1 MELTVSAPAPLRLRP
16 LEVGDVLDETFRIY
30 RRHFVLFAG
39 ISLILAI
46 PSAGLQGYG
55 FFSLFNNLFKAVN
68 PGQTFDFNTLTPT
81 LVVLGIGFL
90 VNLLLSPFIYG
101 AVINAVCES
110 AQGRPVTFWGAL
122 EGVWRRYFP
131 ILGYVFL
138 FELMALLFCLFPLW
152 IWIAVGWIA
161 VLPVMFIEKVGL
173 GAAMSRSWR
182 LVEGRWWRTFLIL
195 FLVILVWYFARVALE
210 AFVGL
215 ADLLIGV
222 VASSYLVLAISQG
235 AGLLI
240 AALVNPIIQIAVVL
254 IYFDLR
260 VRREALELFQ
270 LAQHVSSTQPA

>member
-101 AVINAVCES
+101 ALINAVSAS
-110 AQGRPVTFWGAL
+110 AQGRRVQ
-122 EGVWRRYFP
+122 
-131 ILGYVFL
+131 
-138 FELMALLFCLFPLW
+138 
-152 IWIAVGWIA
+152 
-161 VLPVMFIEKVGL
+161 LPGP
-173 GAAMSRSWR
+173 GH
-182 LVEGRWWRTFLIL
+182 
-195 FLVILVWYFARVALE
+195 FARCRPAHRR
-210 AFVGL
+210 ARQSHHPDRSGSH
-215 ADLLIGV
+215 LLRPPR
-222 VASSYLVLAISQG
+222 
-235 AGLLI
+235 
-240 AALVNPIIQIAVVL
+240 AARSPRSVSTRAARV
-254 IYFDLR
+254 FDTTR
-260 VRREALELFQ
+260 VRP
-270 LAQHVSSTQPA
+270 S

>member
-1 MELTVSAPAPLRLRP
+1 MDPTVSAPVPLRLRP

-30 RRHFVLFAG
+30 RRHFFLFAG

-46 PSAGLQGYG
+46 PVAGLQGYG
-55 FFSLFNNLFKAVN
+55 FFSLFNSFFKTLN
-68 PGQTFDFNTLTPT
+68 PGQTFDFNSLLPT
-81 LVVLGIGFL
+81 LGVLAVGYV

-101 AVINAVCES
+101 AVIYAVCES

-122 EGVWRRYFP
+122 AGVLRRYFP

-138 FELMALLFCLFPLW
+138 FDLMALFFCLFPLW

-161 VLPVMFIEKVGL
+161 VLPVMFVENVGL
-173 GAAMSRSWR
+173 GAAMGRSWR
-182 LVEGRWWRTFLIL
+182 LVQGRWWRTFLIL
-195 FLVILVWYFARVALE
+195 FLVILVWYFARIALE

-215 ADLLIGV
+215 ADLLFGV

-240 AALVNPIIQIAVVL
+240 AALVNPIIQIAIVL

-260 VRREALELFQ
+260 VRREALDLFQ